1 MANFWSCTVEDFQSL
16 IKATILMN
24 LGNPANLP
32 LLNNNNN
39 KNTNNKHIYHYGQ
52 FNLQTNPINQA
63 LLSHVTDEEIEAQRQ

>member
-1 MANFWSCTVEDFQSL
+1 
-16 IKATILMN
+16 MN

-39 KNTNNKHIYHYGQ
+39 KNTNNKHIYYYGQ

-63 LLSHVTDEEIEAQRQ
+63 LLSHVTDEEVEAQRQ